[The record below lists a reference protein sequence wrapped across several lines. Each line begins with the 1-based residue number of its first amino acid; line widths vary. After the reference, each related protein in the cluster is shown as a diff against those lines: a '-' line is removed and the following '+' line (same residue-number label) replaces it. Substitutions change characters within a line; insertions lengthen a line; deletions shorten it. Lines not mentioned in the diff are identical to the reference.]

1 MPIQSLV
8 EDIRYGGRLIRRSP
22 GFAAVIIATLAV
34 GIGANTAIFSILNA
48 LLLRD
53 LPVWRPDRLV
63 EVSAIY
69 RNGAKVPFSFPMFQ
83 ELQRNQRLFSNL
95 FGWSA
100 PLETT
105 LELGGKFF
113 PCTVRGVT
121 GDFYS
126 TLGATPLLGR
136 LIGPT
141 DATGVPAAPVAV
153 IGYEFWNHRFA
164 RDPAVVGRTI
174 RIGGTPF
181 TIIGVTRQWF
191 MGTTPG
197 EATELTVPITAGLF
211 AERTNERALLWM
223 FVGGRLKDG
232 IEISAAHDQLQS
244 LWRDALV
251 ASAPTTTSG
260 PRLQSWMGIG
270 LQVSSAAKGTNAD
283 LRSNL
288 QRPLRIL
295 MGLAALIL
303 IAACL
308 NLANLTLSRV
318 AARAHEIGVRVA
330 LGATRFQVARQL
342 LSQTLLLCAVGAL
355 LALGLATW
363 GGHLLLA
370 TITAPDPVLLD
381 LRPDWRVFCFLSLV
395 ATGTGVLIAF
405 LPGWHAWRQRPNDLL
420 QAHQRTTAGGSGRL
434 SRILVVAQIALSL
447 VLVFGAGLLV
457 TSFEKLRT
465 FDPHFQRKNV
475 LQLALNPR
483 PYAFKAIDI
492 NIYRKQLIDDVTR
505 VPGVLAAS
513 FANLEIPAGDMGW
526 RDTVTSAPSE
536 SPAEPSSLATLAVVS
551 PEFFETLGIPIVSG
565 RSFDWS
571 DDEKHPPVAIV
582 DEHLLKRLFP
592 SGDALGKRIRFGVRP
607 ELANLQIVGVARS
620 ASLIN
625 VRDSSSPIL
634 YAPSTQFPDYQGNL
648 LVRSE
653 NSAGIV
659 RTVENAIQSHGQEYA
674 TSAKTLEETGKEMFL
689 EDRGT
694 ATLAS
699 LFAGLALLLAG
710 IGLFSL
716 MSYSVTRRTR
726 EIGIRIAVGAQ
737 RGTIL
742 RLILRESLMLS
753 AVGILL
759 GIPCALAL
767 TRLIAHVLF
776 GVSTADPLTFGV
788 AAAMLLLLGA
798 AAGYWPARRA
808 ATLAPTT
815 ALRWE

>member
-1 MPIQSLV
+1 MQSLV

-22 GFAAVIIATLAV
+22 GFAVVTIATLVV

-48 LLLRD
+48 LLLRN

-63 EVSAIY
+63 EVGAIY
-69 RNGAKVPFSFPMFQ
+69 RNGAKVPFSFPTFQ
-83 ELQRNQRLFSNL
+83 ELQRNQRVFSTLFA
-95 FGWSA
+95 WSP
-100 PLETT
+100 PLETN
-105 LELGGKFF
+105 LEWGGNLF
-113 PCTVRGVT
+113 PGTVRGVT

-126 TLGATPLLGR
+126 ALGVNPLLGR
-136 LIGPT
+136 LIEPT
-141 DATGVPAAPVAV
+141 DAMGVPAAPIAV
-153 IGYEFWNHRFA
+153 IGYEFWNRRFA
-164 RDPAVVGRTI
+164 RDPAVVGRMI

-191 MGTTPG
+191 VGMTPG
-197 EATELTVPITAGLF
+197 EPTELTVPITAGLF
-211 AERTNERALLWM
+211 AERTNERPLLWM

-232 IEISAAHDQLQS
+232 VDIPAARDQLQS
-244 LWRDALV
+244 FWRDALV

-260 PRLQSWMGIG
+260 PRLQSWMGMG

-295 MGLAALIL
+295 MGLAVLIL

-342 LSQTLLLCAVGAL
+342 LTQTLLLCAVGAL
-355 LALGLATW
+355 LALALTTW

-370 TITAPDPVLLD
+370 TITARDPVLLD
-381 LRPDWRVFCFLSLV
+381 LRPEWRVFCFISLV
-395 ATGTGVLIAF
+395 SIGAGVLIAF
-405 LPGWHAWRQRPNDLL
+405 LPGWHASRQRPNDLL
-420 QAHQRTTAGGSGRL
+420 QAHQRTSTAGFSQL
-434 SRILVVAQIALSL
+434 SRFLVVAQIALSL
-447 VLVFGAGLLV
+447 VLVFGAGLLLA
-457 TSFEKLRT
+457 SFEKLRT

-483 PYAFKAIDI
+483 PDASRAIDL
-492 NIYRKQLIDDVTR
+492 NIYRKQLIDDVNR
-505 VPGVLAAS
+505 IPGVLAAS
-513 FANLEIPAGDMGW
+513 FASFDIPAGDTGW
-526 RDTVTSAPSE
+526 RDTVVPAVSE
-536 SPAEPSSLATLAVVS
+536 SPTESSSLATLAIVS
-551 PEFFETLGIPIVSG
+551 PEFFDTLGIPIVSG
-565 RSFDWS
+565 HNFDWS
-571 DDEKHPPVAIV
+571 DDKKHPPVAIV

-607 ELANLQIVGVARS
+607 ELSKLQIVGIARS
-620 ASLIN
+620 AALIN
-625 VRDSSSPIL
+625 VRDPSSPVL
-634 YAPSTQFPDYQGNL
+634 YVPSIQFPDNQGNL
-648 LVRSE
+648 FVRSK
-653 NSAGIV
+653 NPAAIV
-659 RTVENAIQSHGQEYA
+659 RMIENAIQSHGQEY
-674 TSAKTLEETGKEMFL
+674 SSNAKTLDETGEEMFL

-699 LFAGLALLLAG
+699 LFAGLAFLLAG
-710 IGLFSL
+710 IGLFGL

-753 AVGILL
+753 GVGILL
-759 GIPCALAL
+759 GIPCALAT

-776 GVSTADPLTFGV
+776 GVGVGDPLTFAM

-798 AAGYWPARRA
+798 AAGYLPARRA